1 MRKPGCQKIQMNA
14 ELAFTEPTSG
24 SRDVGSLPS
33 SREVVKEIKVKRKD
47 ADWEKMV
54 FKVLTF
60 AHARVWCSLSLSRP
74 YTPLT
79 IPLEVRGIRW
89 MGSGHAHSHQV
100 LPPPPPSLGPYLPS
114 NINDSSLA
122 CWHQACNARTPCFL
136 PPRLSLECVRNIL
149 CTMQ

>member
-100 LPPPPPSLGPYLPS
+100 LPFPLLLSDPICPRISTTARLHAGIKHAMHGRPAFSPPASL
-114 NINDSSLA
+114 
-122 CWHQACNARTPCFL
+122 WNA
-136 PPRLSLECVRNIL
+136 
-149 CTMQ
+149 